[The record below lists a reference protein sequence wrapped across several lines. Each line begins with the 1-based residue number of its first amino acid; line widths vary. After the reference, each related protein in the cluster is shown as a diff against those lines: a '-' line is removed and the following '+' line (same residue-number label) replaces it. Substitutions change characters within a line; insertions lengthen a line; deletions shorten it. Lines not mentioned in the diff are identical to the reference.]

1 MMLALWGSALLTVR
15 CHAADPLDTWTW
27 RNPLPAGVGLTEV
40 SYLNGKFFALGNP
53 GTLLSSTDG
62 TNWTK
67 LNNGTKSSAG
77 FDGIAYGN
85 GLFVLSGGDG
95 ATYGGS
101 VMLTSSDGINWGGYT
116 PVNGYTV
123 LTFANGVFVGN
134 ASTSSDGT
142 NWILRA
148 VGFSAVAYGNG
159 IFVGVSGGAIYTST
173 NGTNWVQLNLQIN
186 NYLGAV
192 AYGNGLFV
200 APYGGGSI
208 LTSPNGTNSWTV
220 RASGLTTGPNQISF
234 GNGKFMSISADGK
247 SFQSST
253 DGIHWTQSPPFGTNI
268 SGLFQHQGASSIAGG
283 NGLFVAAGGAGV
295 IATSPDGTNWTKRT
309 SGILMS
315 YLSGIAYGNGRYVAV
330 GDPLDSGPIITSPD
344 GINWSDSLYQPG
356 PGGSGEVKCVT
367 YGNGLFVATG
377 EFLET
382 SPDGINWTRR
392 FGAGGEGIVFAQ
404 NLFVTADGSRGNYTA
419 MSASK
424 DGASWNQTTFTGGLF
439 SKIAYGNGQFVAV
452 GGGIN
457 GNSGGSILMSSDAT
471 NWSELD
477 NMTPQGFVGVA
488 FGNNQFVA
496 VTSGGETLIS
506 PDGTS
511 WPLPNGSG
519 INFDS
524 GNDIILSLTFGNG
537 QFVAGGARL
546 KYSSSDGVSWT
557 THIAGTD
564 QAIVQGSLSY
574 LNGSF
579 WESGNNGAILECR
592 VVPQLGA
599 ITRLTNG
606 VAQMAVVGVN
616 ARTNSIQASTNLVN
630 WVTLTNVSLTNGI
643 GQFSDLSATNLNS
656 RFYRAVAQ

>member
-1 MMLALWGSALLTVR
+1 MKTKTHCFSMMLALWGSALLTVR

-283 NGLFVAAGGAGV
+283 NGLFVA
-295 IATSPDGTNWTKRT
+295 
-309 SGILMS
+309 
-315 YLSGIAYGNGRYVAV
+315 
-330 GDPLDSGPIITSPD
+330 
-344 GINWSDSLYQPG
+344 
-356 PGGSGEVKCVT
+356 
-367 YGNGLFVATG
+367 TG

-457 GNSGGSILMSSDAT
+457 GNSGGSILMSSDAS
-471 NWSELD
+471 NWSEID